1 MKRVAPLFVALVL
14 SVVLALVAYRVA
26 VHYATVPMAENQAPP
41 ASAPADRPDP
51 LPMETTAIGPA
62 SLSPAQAR
70 AADAIE
76 RARPIQAAVDKFYAE
91 QGTWPRNLAQL
102 GLGYP
107 DDYEGGPVAAI
118 SVRPDGEVAV
128 VVKPHVARGGEI
140 RLLPDVRPDGSLEW
154 TCRARN
160 YPAATRLPEC
170 R

>member
-14 SVVLALVAYRVA
+14 SVLLALVAYRVS
-26 VHYATVPMAENQAPP
+26 VHYATFPVAESP
-41 ASAPADRPDP
+41 ATPDP
-51 LPMETTAIGPA
+51 APRGRPPPLTREEMKSAKAPQSVE
-62 SLSPAQAR
+62 QA
-70 AADAIE
+70 
-76 RARPIQAAVDKFYAE
+76 QAAVDAFYVAE
-91 QGTWPRNLAQL
+91 GTWPRNLAQL
-102 GLGYP
+102 GLGNP
-107 DDYEGGPVAAI
+107 DSHAGGPVAAI

>member
-14 SVVLALVAYRVA
+14 SVLLALVAYRVS
-26 VHYATVPMAENQAPP
+26 VHYATFPVAESP
-41 ASAPADRPDP
+41 ATPDP
-51 LPMETTAIGPA
+51 APRGRPPPLTREEMKSAKAPQSVEQ
-62 SLSPAQAR
+62 AQ
-70 AADAIE
+70 AADALA
-76 RARPIQAAVDKFYAE
+76 RARPIQAAVDAFYVAE
-91 QGTWPRNLAQL
+91 GTWPRNLAQL
-102 GLGYP
+102 GLGNP
-107 DDYEGGPVAAI
+107 DSHAGGPVAAI